1 MQTKTGVSYFGNRN
15 PRHFLIDLEE
25 IISHHC
31 NFIVHTFSEND
42 QLFYQGTMHELVEI
56 SKGAGLE
63 VYLDPWGVG
72 RVFGGEAFSDFALK
86 NRSNCQKLFSGQLA
100 PAVCFNNPAFI
111 DFIMKWIDDAAAIG
125 ADVLFWDEPHFYNDF
140 SREEAVNDLACICDS
155 CQKKFKIFYGEKFPM
170 AANEDF
176 YRFREDAM
184 VEFLSTLCSYA
195 KTKNMRN
202 CICLLPM
209 QEKAFG
215 VSDWEKIAQIS
226 DLDLLATDPYWISF
240 DRNLDYVGENVT
252 RIVKLAKRYSLEPQV
267 WIQNFK
273 IPKGREPEILEAI
286 AMAYAEGVRNIAAW
300 SYYGTEYMSYLK
312 CDNPKEVWD
321 LLCEVYGKIQSG
333 EWD

>member
-1 MQTKTGVSYFGNRN
+1 MQNKTGVSYFGNRN

-42 QLFYQGTMHELVEI
+42 QLFYQGTMHELVAL

-72 RVFGGEAFSDFALK
+72 RVFSGEAFSDFALK
-86 NRSNCQKLFSGQLA
+86 NRPTCQKSFSGEPA
-100 PAVCFNNPAFI
+100 PAACFNNPAFVE
-111 DFIMKWIDDAAAIG
+111 FMMKWIDDAAALG
-125 ADVLFWDEPHFYNDF
+125 ADVLFWHEPHFYNDY
-140 SREEAVNDLACICDS
+140 SSQESVHDWACICEN
-155 CQKKFKIFYGEKFPM
+155 CQKKFKIFYGEKFPLT
-170 AANEDF
+170 ANEDF
-176 YRFREDAM
+176 FRFREDAM
-184 VEFLSTLCSYA
+184 VEFLATLCSYT

-209 QEKAFG
+209 KEKAFG

-226 DLDLLATDPYWISF
+226 DLDLLATDPYWISS

-252 RIVKLAKRYSLEPQV
+252 RIVKLAKRYSLEPEV

-286 AMAYAEGVRNIAAW
+286 AIAYAEGVRNIAAW

-312 CDNPKEVWD
+312 CDHPKEVWD
-321 LLCEVYGKIQSG
+321 LLGEVYGKIQSG
-333 EWD
+333 DWD